1 VLLIIGILDDFAE
14 GVVSPPC
21 CTWPGGCCG
30 AGPGRAGV
38 LWQVPGV
45 LLFGAITVW
54 ALSHAH
60 PQLQYVLAVGWC
72 IALDVLLA
80 VVLLLDP

>member
-1 VLLIIGILDDFAE
+1 MLYLAWGVL
-14 GVVSPPC
+14 
-21 CTWPGGCCG
+21 WRRPGQGG
-30 AGPGRAGV
+30 WV

-54 ALSHAH
+54 ALSLEH

-72 IALDVLLA
+72 IALDVTCAGLPASLR
-80 VVLLLDP
+80 PW

>member
-1 VLLIIGILDDFAE
+1 
-14 GVVSPPC
+14 
-21 CTWPGGCCG
+21 
-30 AGPGRAGV
+30 
-38 LWQVPGV
+38 
-45 LLFGAITVW
+45 LFGAITVW